1 MKIKDE
7 RELRE
12 EKSFKKQ
19 LIHKSNMLVFFV
31 CLFFHWC
38 VVRFNIFSFGDILCS
53 ESVFLVL
60 TIMGPDETC
69 LLVLKNT
76 IEKINSNTSFKKS

>member
-7 RELRE
+7 WELRE

-19 LIHKSNMLVFFV
+19 LIHKCFFV
-31 CLFFHWC
+31 CLFFHRC
-38 VVRFNIFSFGDILCS
+38 VVRFNTFSFGGILCS

-60 TIMGPDETC
+60 NTMGPDETR

-76 IEKINSNTSFKKS
+76 IEKINSDTSFKKS